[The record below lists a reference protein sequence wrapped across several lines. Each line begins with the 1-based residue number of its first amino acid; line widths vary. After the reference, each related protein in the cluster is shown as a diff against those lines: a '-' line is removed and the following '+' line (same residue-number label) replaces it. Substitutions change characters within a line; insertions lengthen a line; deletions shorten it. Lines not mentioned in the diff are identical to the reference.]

1 MIPTR
6 ILAIV
11 VAAAFSLASVSPVLA
26 QATTPGQ
33 PAPQMSAN
41 QPPSEQTKPTEPT
54 MDKDKKPM
62 MKKKTT
68 KKTAPKKSPEIKEPA
83 STEQG
88 SGTTKQ

>member
-33 PAPQMSAN
+33 PAPQMPAN

-62 MKKKTT
+62 M
-68 KKTAPKKSPEIKEPA
+68 
-83 STEQG
+83 
-88 SGTTKQ
+88 